1 MSSKEAIE
9 IAAEH
14 VDWAINAGFT
24 HTEIVVS
31 VGLDR
36 RWLWPTRD
44 ELVEALAA
52 IWTRRLR
59 RKPELVSKAA

>member
-14 VDWAINAGFT
+14 VDWAIDAGLT
-24 HTEIVVS
+24 HTDIIAS

-44 ELVEALAA
+44 ELVEALAV
-52 IWTRRLR
+52 IWHRRLR
-59 RKPELVSKAA
+59 RPVVVVRDAA